1 MFTLWNGTDQEGLEP
16 LEVLKIP
23 SLGLVGKLAYPY
35 VRIHWVVQFETQ
47 EMSDQ
52 KEVVFR

>member
-1 MFTLWNGTDQEGLEP
+1 MFPLWNGTDQEGLEP
-16 LEVLKIP
+16 LEVLEIP
-23 SLGLVGKLAYPY
+23 RLGLVGKLASPY

-52 KEVVFR
+52 KGVVFR

>member
-16 LEVLKIP
+16 LEVLEIP
-23 SLGLVGKLAYPY
+23 RLGLVGKLAYPY

-52 KEVVFR
+52 KGVVFR